1 MYLFFCNYGFYFF
14 WVKLFFFFFFFGV
27 GKYVKLLISFEYV
40 WIRLNH
46 LRLLLVISF
55 VVIFLCV

>member
-1 MYLFFCNYGFYFF
+1 MGFIFF
-14 WVKLFFFFFFFGV
+14 WVKFFFGV